1 MRIFWQMELNS
12 NIVALIEG
20 IEVGKSDNEWFI
32 IIKRN
37 NAYISLNDIENFIS
51 ALPLLNSS
59 DLSMLKKL
67 NFPLSDLLTLALTSN
82 SEYWIDKALNQI
94 IPLQLHRFKEELNNI
109 ENDRNFS
116 QKIRHLAKKLKYQ
129 KNE

>member
-1 MRIFWQMELNS
+1 LRIFWQMELNS